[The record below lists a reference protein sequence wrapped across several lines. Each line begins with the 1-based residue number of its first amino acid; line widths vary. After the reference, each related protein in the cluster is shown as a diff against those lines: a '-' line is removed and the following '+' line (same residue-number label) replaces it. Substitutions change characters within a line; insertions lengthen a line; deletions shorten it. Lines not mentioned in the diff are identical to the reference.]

1 MKYKLEKLT
10 FKFENCDQ
18 ITIDGK
24 NIGFFELDNI
34 HEDMHMERNGT
45 ITYTK
50 RVDTFAIEIHSSE
63 NKERYP
69 FGLSQLKDLKH
80 TVFERLLRDDI
91 VSINFTLKDIN
102 DDSLHSYTYHVYWCE
117 NELDNNINTSQNGY
131 ISKLGHLYISIS
143 RNYSFEHFFSIETI
157 NNEPFINFH
166 WEYRN

>member
-24 NIGFFELDNI
+24 NIGFFEINNI
-34 HEDMHMERNGT
+34 HEDMYMERNGT
-45 ITYTK
+45 ISYTK

-102 DDSLHSYTYHVYWCE
+102 DDSLHSYTYYVYWDE
-117 NELDNNINTSQNGY
+117 NESNNDINTSQNGY

-143 RNYSFEHFFSIETI
+143 KDYSFEHFFSIETI

-166 WEYRN
+166 WRYKN